1 MPERQPLWPVL
12 LYGALGV
19 VALARSGRPAQVRS
33 SASAAA
39 VEGCVRRR
47 DTQSRERREYKSP
60 EPTRPP
66 RSTAPWDIPWTG
78 WKEILWRT
86 FAKIN
91 EDRLLSVAAGAV
103 FYELLALFPAIA
115 VFVALYG
122 LFANPSTIDAQIS
135 ALSGVLPGGGLSL
148 LHEELSRLAQAKSA
162 NGIGFVVGLL
172 AALWSATSG
181 VKAVIDALN
190 VAYDE
195 EERRSFLRLNLV
207 AIAYALIGIAALMVA
222 VGAVVVV
229 PIILNGLGFGRL
241 IAIARWPALLVLVVL
256 GLAAMYRYFPCRR
269 EPRWQWLTVG
279 SAFAGTAWLASSLL
293 FSWYIAHFG
302 TYDATYG
309 SLGAVVGMMMWM
321 WISMVLILVGAQ
333 LNAEIERQSA
343 WGPRGPRVAQ
353 RLQA

>member
-1 MPERQPLWPVL
+1 MAERHSLWPIV

-19 VALARSGRPAQVRS
+19 VALARARQPPRVGS

-39 VEGCVRRR
+39 VEQRARRR
-47 DTQSRERREYKSP
+47 DSQPR
-60 EPTRPP
+60 EPTRREPNL
-66 RSTAPWDIPWTG
+66 RSRRATRPWDISWSG
-78 WKEILWRT
+78 WKEILGRT

-91 EDRLLSVAAGAV
+91 DDRLLSVAAGAV

-135 ALSGVLPGGGLSL
+135 ALSGVLPGGALGL
-148 LHEELSRLAQAKSA
+148 LHEELRRLAQAKSA
-162 NGIGFVVGLL
+162 NGIGFLVGLL

-181 VKAVIDALN
+181 VKAIIDALN

-195 EERRSFLRLNLV
+195 QERRSFLRLNLV
-207 AIAYALIGIAALMVA
+207 AIAYALLGVAAAMVA

-229 PIILNGLGFGRL
+229 PIILNGLGLGSFSGRL
-241 IAIARWPALLVLVVL
+241 ISIARWPALLILVIV
-256 GLAAMYRYFPCRR
+256 GLAAMYRYLPCRR

-279 SAFAGTAWLASSLL
+279 SVFAGTTWLVSSLL

-302 TYDATYG
+302 TYNATYG

-343 WGPRGPRVAQ
+343 PGAKMAKGPKA
-353 RLQA
+353 